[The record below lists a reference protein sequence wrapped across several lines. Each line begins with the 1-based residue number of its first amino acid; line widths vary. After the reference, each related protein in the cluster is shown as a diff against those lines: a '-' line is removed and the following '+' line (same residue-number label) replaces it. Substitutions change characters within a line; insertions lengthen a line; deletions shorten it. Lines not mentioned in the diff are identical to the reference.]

1 MSFIKTTIATAAVI
15 TCCLGNEMPA
25 KAYGGLTQQGAM
37 AWCASRAAGNSV
49 EQANRDMRK
58 TMSAAMLSNQGGFA
72 ASVVQL
78 GNTRNQMQ
86 QQIAYGV
93 RMMCPEHLSAAP
105 APKLSQIKT
114 SIGQSIPAWF
124 VEWLPVA
131 TVKSTGFTLYR

>member
-1 MSFIKTTIATAAVI
+1 MKDLMKGWGRV
-15 TCCLGNEMPA
+15 CLGSFAGAALGAASFVTVEGMMPNTA

-78 GNTRNQMQ
+78 SSTKTQMQ
-86 QQIAYGV
+86 QQLNYGI
-93 RMMCPEHLSAAP
+93 RAMCPEH
-105 APKLSQIKT
+105 
-114 SIGQSIPAWF
+114 
-124 VEWLPVA
+124 VN
-131 TVKSTGFTLYR
+131 